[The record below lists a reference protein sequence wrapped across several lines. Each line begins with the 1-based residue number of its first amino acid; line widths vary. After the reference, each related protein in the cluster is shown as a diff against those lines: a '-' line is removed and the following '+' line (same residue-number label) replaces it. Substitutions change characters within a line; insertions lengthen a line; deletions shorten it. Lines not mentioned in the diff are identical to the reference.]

1 MTGYDKWQAKA
12 FKNEME
18 DYGFDL
24 EKIKQ
29 GFDLSNAM
37 TVLEAD
43 LKANLVNY
51 NQNPMDIECLKNT
64 SVKWNTAGTQRMPV
78 KVQGDSTKKI
88 DGAVVMIICYETLDR
103 YRKEYMEMAV
113 RNFN

>member
-1 MTGYDKWQAKA
+1 
-12 FKNEME
+12 
-18 DYGFDL
+18 
-24 EKIKQ
+24 
-29 GFDLSNAM
+29 
-37 TVLEAD
+37 
-43 LKANLVNY
+43 
-51 NQNPMDIECLKNT
+51 MDIECLKNT

-103 YRKEYMEMAV
+103 YRKEYMEMAA